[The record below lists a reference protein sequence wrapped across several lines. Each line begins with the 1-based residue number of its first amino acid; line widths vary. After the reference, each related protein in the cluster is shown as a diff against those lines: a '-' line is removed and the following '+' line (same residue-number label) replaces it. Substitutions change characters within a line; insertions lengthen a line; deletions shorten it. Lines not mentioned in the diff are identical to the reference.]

1 MSTAMRSAL
10 FIAAATLLCPQAIS
24 PALAQEVRFQLSL
37 AWTVPE
43 IEPRERIR
51 PASRTIT
58 VILGKG
64 GAVKEEVSRNRGGR
78 QRAGRVHE
86 GALGDE
92 LDGSP
97 ARWKVLNET
106 TLLRL
111 KAERTHTFAIWLRTD
126 GARSCSVTLEWR
138 LKPGFTAYEAWARR
152 RDIAIRYN
160 QPTVQQA
167 TCEVL

>member
-1 MSTAMRSAL
+1 MTALVAL
-10 FIAAATLLCPQAIS
+10 AALTCLTLLGAAR
-24 PALAQEVRFQLSL
+24 PAFAQEARFQLSF

-43 IEPRERIR
+43 IAPEARTK
-51 PASRTIT
+51 ASSRTIT

-64 GAVKEEVSRNRGGR
+64 GAVREEVSRNRGRR

-86 GALGDE
+86 GSLGDE

-111 KAERTHTFAIWLRTD
+111 KAERSHTFAIWLRTD

-138 LKPGFTAYEAWARR
+138 LKPGFSAYEGWARR
-152 RDIAIRYN
+152 RDMAVRYN

-167 TCEVL
+167 ACTVL

>member
-1 MSTAMRSAL
+1 MKRHLALAAMACLTVFGTAR
-10 FIAAATLLCPQAIS
+10 
-24 PALAQEVRFQLSL
+24 PARAQEVRFRLSL

>member
-1 MSTAMRSAL
+1 MNAAMRSAPL
-10 FIAAATLLCPQAIS
+10 AAAVSLLGLQAVS
-24 PALAQEVRFQLSL
+24 SASAQEARFQLSL

-43 IEPRERIR
+43 TAPQQRIK
-51 PASRTIT
+51 ASSRTIMVT
-58 VILGKG
+58 LGKG
-64 GAVKEEVSRNRGGR
+64 GTVREVVSRNRGGR
-78 QRAGRVHE
+78 KRAGRLHE

-97 ARWKVLNET
+97 ARWKVLNES

-111 KAERTHTFAIWLRTD
+111 KAERSHTFAIWLRTD

-138 LKPGFTAYEAWARR
+138 LKPGFTTYEGWARR
-152 RDIAIRYN
+152 RDLAVRYN

>member
-1 MSTAMRSAL
+1 MNRPLTLAAL
-10 FIAAATLLCPQAIS
+10 AYFVLLGAVR
-24 PALAQEVRFQLSL
+24 PALAQEARFQLSL

-43 IEPRERIR
+43 IAPEERTK
-51 PASRTIT
+51 ASSRTIM

-64 GAVKEEVSRNRGGR
+64 GTIQEMVSRNRGGR
-78 QRAGRVHE
+78 KRAGRLHE
-86 GALGDE
+86 GSLGDE

-126 GARSCSVTLEWR
+126 GAHSCSVTLEWR
-138 LKPGFTAYEAWARR
+138 LKPGFTVYEGWARR
-152 RDIAIRYN
+152 RDMAVRYN

-167 TCEVL
+167 SCEVL

>member
-1 MSTAMRSAL
+1 VNRHLAFAAL
-10 FIAAATLLCPQAIS
+10 ACLALLGAIR
-24 PALAQEVRFQLSL
+24 PALAQEARFLLSL

-43 IEPRERIR
+43 IEPRERTK

-64 GAVKEEVSRNRGGR
+64 GTVREVVSRNRGGR
-78 QRAGRVHE
+78 QRAGRLHE

-111 KAERTHTFAIWLRTD
+111 KAERSHTFAIWLRTD

-138 LKPGFTAYEAWARR
+138 LKPGFTVYEGWARR
-152 RDIAIRYN
+152 RDLAVRYS

>member
-1 MSTAMRSAL
+1 MIRPLAL
-10 FIAAATLLCPQAIS
+10 AALTSLALPGVVR
-24 PALAQEVRFQLSL
+24 PALAQEARFHLSL

-43 IEPRERIR
+43 IEPQERTR

-64 GAVKEEVSRNRGGR
+64 GAVREEVSRNRGRR

-86 GALGDE
+86 GSLGDE

-111 KAERTHTFAIWLRTD
+111 KAERSHTFAIWLRTD
-126 GARSCSVTLEWR
+126 GTRSCSVTLEWR
-138 LKPGFTAYEAWARR
+138 LKPGFSAYEGWARR
-152 RDIAIRYN
+152 RGIAVRYN
-160 QPTVQQA
+160 QPTVQRSS
-167 TCEVL
+167 CEVL